1 MENAFLL
8 EIVGEKRD
16 LPQKLEKESEE
27 ERPCFHLGRE
37 PVEKVFSSPQLIS
50 LIRGP

>member
-16 LPQKLEKESEE
+16 IPQKLEKETEE
-27 ERPCFHLGRE
+27 ERPCFHLGGE
-37 PVEKVFSSPQLIS
+37 PVEKVFSTPQRIS
-50 LIRGP
+50 LISGP